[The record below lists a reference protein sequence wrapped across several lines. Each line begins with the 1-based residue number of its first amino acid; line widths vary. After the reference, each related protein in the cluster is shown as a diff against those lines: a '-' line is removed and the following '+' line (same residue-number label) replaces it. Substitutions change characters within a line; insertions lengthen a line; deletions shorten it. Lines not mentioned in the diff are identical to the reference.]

1 MEPGLLS
8 TETLLQRDDLNSGG
22 DVQTRLDRSNDH
34 QRGDPAHLT
43 HRRHPADHLAVEGL
57 RVEVP
62 FAGHHELSVLDR
74 LGQAHLLGDEL
85 KTLHEAGTD
94 CGESSCETARSS
106 RAVERG
112 DVYTVLIPVH
122 LGETFES
129 STQQFHLPARRTLL
143 GSEHLSRVDKPG
155 PHVAGDLE
163 IDTPQS
169 RERDH
174 GPEGAQTAVGRRR
187 SAQAHDDPPGARL
200 DRRHDEL
207 ARAVGARGEWV
218 VARWPTHQRQTRRL
232 GHLDDRGPAREPPAG
247 LDGVAEG
254 TSHGG
259 DAVGPTEGV
268 HGALTAIGERNGP
281 TVPAGCC
288 DDRLDRLTDLTGR
301 RRAPELVGCDHQGRA
316 EGVHDR
322 AVWHPRRVGDVA
334 EIVIVSN
341 RGPVSFELD
350 RDGVPHARR
359 GAGGLA
365 SGLARLRDRGATW
378 VAVASTEG
386 DRAVS
391 EAGPVDEAGF
401 DLRLVDLDPV
411 VRHHHYDVISNDTL
425 WFLHHGLLQPD
436 RSRWDDRWRDAWLD
450 YVTANEV
457 VGAAVAE
464 LAPARAKV
472 LVQDY
477 HFSLLGRLL
486 RDARPDLQTVHFH
499 HTPFCSAAEL
509 AVLPSDVAG
518 TLIESLCS
526 FDACGFHVPRWAA
539 RFAECAADQQV
550 TLPATFDATLGVDAA
565 ELLATTESPEVRSQ
579 IERMDQLRGDR
590 MLVVR
595 VDRID
600 PSKNLVRGFQAFD
613 LLLERCPHWRGR
625 VVFGAFCYPSRM
637 GLDTYKQ
644 HASEVRAAAER
655 VNDRWAS
662 GDWTPVV
669 LETDDDYP
677 RSVAGLVRSDVLLV
691 NPVRDGLNLVA
702 KEGAVVNDRAGG
714 LVLSRNAGVFDELGR
729 CCDPVDPFDVGQTAA
744 ALDAALAR
752 SPEARLKQ
760 ARERRAAASARTPA
774 DWLADQLRMLS

>member
-1 MEPGLLS
+1 MVSSALGTEPLLK
-8 TETLLQRDDLNSGG
+8 RDDLEARWDLEARFGR
-22 DVQTRLDRSNDH
+22 TDH
-34 QRGDPAHLT
+34 REGRDPAGRAQGGHAT
-43 HRRHPADHLAVEGL
+43 DHLSVERL

-62 FAGHHELSVLDR
+62 LAGHHQLGVLDR
-74 LGQAHLLGDEL
+74 LWKTHLIRNELEPLDQSGADRGESTRQTARCAREVELGDV
-85 KTLHEAGTD
+85 H
-94 CGESSCETARSS
+94 
-106 RAVERG
+106 
-112 DVYTVLIPVH
+112 TVLVPVH
-122 LGETFES
+122 LSETFQPSAE
-129 STQQFHLPARRTLL
+129 QLHLPARRALL
-143 GSEHLSRVDKPG
+143 GGEHLSCVDEAG
-155 PHVAGDLE
+155 PHVTGDLE
-163 IDTPQS
+163 IDTPKS

-174 GPEGAQTAVGRRR
+174 GTERTQTAVGGRR
-187 SAQAHDDPPGARL
+187 SAQAHDDASGARL
-200 DRRHDEL
+200 DRRHDQL
-207 ARAVGARGEWV
+207 ARAVGARGERV
-218 VARWPTHQRQTRRL
+218 VARWPTHQRQARRL
-232 GHLDDRGPAREPPAG
+232 GHLDHRGPAREPPTG
-247 LDGVAEG
+247 LDRVAEWTG
-254 TSHGG
+254 HRG
-259 DAVGPTEGV
+259 DPVWAAQGIE
-268 HGALTAIGERNGP
+268 GALATIGERNRP
-281 TVPAGCC
+281 TVPTRIGG
-288 DDRLDRLTDLTGR
+288 DRLDRRADVAGR
-301 RRAPELVGCDHQGRA
+301 RRTAELVGCNHDGRA

-350 RDGVPHARR
+350 GNGVPRARR

-365 SGLARLRDRGATW
+365 SGLAGLRDRGATW

-386 DRAVS
+386 DRAIS
-391 EAGPVDEAGF
+391 GAGPVHEAGF
-401 DLRLVDLDPV
+401 DLQLVDLDPV

-425 WFLHHGLLQPD
+425 WFLHHGLLRADP
-436 RSRWDDRWRDAWLD
+436 SRFDERWRAAWQD

-464 LAPARAKV
+464 FAPPRAQV

-477 HFSLLGRLL
+477 HFSLLGRIL

-509 AVLPSDVAG
+509 AVLPPDVAG

-539 RFAECAADQQV
+539 RFAECVADRNI
-550 TLPATFDATLGVDAA
+550 TPPATFDATLGVDAA
-565 ELLATTESPEVRSQ
+565 ELLASAETPEVRSQ

-590 MLVVR
+590 VLVVR

-600 PSKNLVRGFQAFD
+600 PSKNLVRGFEAFD
-613 LLLERCPHWRGR
+613 LLLERFPQWRQR

-637 GLDTYKQ
+637 GLDTYVQ
-644 HASEVRAAAER
+644 HASEVRAAADR

-677 RSVAGLVRSDVLLV
+677 RSLAGLVRSDVLLV

-702 KEGAVVNDRAGG
+702 KEGAIVNDRAGG
-714 LVLSRNAGVFDELGR
+714 LVLSRNAGVFDELET
-729 CCDPVDPFDVGQTAA
+729 CCDPVDPFDVDETAV
-744 ALDAALAR
+744 ALHTALAR
-752 SPEARLKQ
+752 SPDARLEQ
-760 ARERRAAASARTPA
+760 AHLRRMAASSRTPA